1 MDDFGS
7 GYSSLSSIKNIPVNS
22 IKLDMSL
29 IKNLNKN
36 DEASNYLVKVTIRYA
51 KLLGL
56 NTVAEGVETKEQLDF
71 LQYAGCD
78 YIQGYYYSKPLSIKD
93 FERL

>member
-56 NTVAEGVETKEQLDF
+56 NTVAEGVETKEQLDY

-78 YIQGYYYSKPLSIKD
+78 YIQ
-93 FERL
+93 